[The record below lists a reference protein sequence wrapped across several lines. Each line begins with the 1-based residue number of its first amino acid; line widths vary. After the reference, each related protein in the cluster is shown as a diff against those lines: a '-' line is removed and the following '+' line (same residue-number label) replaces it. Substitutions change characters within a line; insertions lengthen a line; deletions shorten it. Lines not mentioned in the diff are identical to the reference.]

1 MNETSKVVRFHQ
13 AGGPD
18 VLRIEEIRRPKP
30 NGSEVLVRVEA
41 IALSRL
47 DLGWREGAY
56 FEEPVFP
63 AQIGYE
69 AAGVVESVG
78 PEVKKLK
85 VGDHVST
92 LPAVS
97 LLDYTAHGEFVLY
110 PEPALH
116 VYPEN
121 LTPVQAAAANLGLFT
136 AYFALLEL
144 ADLKRDQY
152 VVITAAS
159 SAMGV
164 AAIQLSKAVGAKSL
178 GVTRSEAK
186 KRELLTLGA
195 DHVVIAGA
203 EDIQEAILEL
213 TGGLG
218 AEVVYD
224 AVGGPG
230 LEELIWATKRFGH
243 VIVYGQLGAMDQETP
258 LPLGACFL
266 RGLKLHASFRVFD
279 FTGSPRLGLPVKAK
293 AVERAK
299 TFTSDGLTG
308 GLFLPKIDRVF
319 LGLDQYVAAHRYME
333 MNSQVGKIILSLTD

>member
-1 MNETSKVVRFHQ
+1 MNEISKVIRFHKT
-13 AGGPD
+13 GEPD

-30 NGSEVLVRVEA
+30 KGNEALVRVQA
-41 IALSRL
+41 IALSRK
-47 DLGWREGAY
+47 DLLWREGSY

-63 AQIGYE
+63 AQIGCD

-97 LLDYTAHGEFVLY
+97 LLDYTAHGDFMIY
-110 PEPALH
+110 PETALH
-116 VYPEN
+116 VYPQN
-121 LTPVQAAAANLGLFT
+121 LTPVQATAVNAGLFT
-136 AYFALLEL
+136 AYFALVEL
-144 ADLKRDQY
+144 ACLKRDQF

-159 SAMGV
+159 SSMGV
-164 AAIQLSKAVGAKSL
+164 AAIQLSKAVGAKSVA
-178 GVTRSEAK
+178 VTRSEAK
-186 KRELLTLGA
+186 RKGLLALGA
-195 DHVVIAGA
+195 NQVVVAGG
-203 EDIQEAILEL
+203 EDVQEAILEL

-218 AEVVYD
+218 AEVIYD

-279 FTGSPRLGLPVKAK
+279 FTGYSRLGLLAKTK

-299 TFTSDGLTG
+299 KFSSDGLTR

-333 MNSQVGKIILSLTD
+333 MNSQIGKIVISLSD

>member
-1 MNETSKVVRFHQ
+1 MNEISKVIRFHKT
-13 AGGPD
+13 GEPD

-30 NGSEVLVRVEA
+30 KGNEALVRVQA
-41 IALSRL
+41 IALSRK
-47 DLGWREGAY
+47 DLLWREGSY

-63 AQIGYE
+63 AQIGCD

-97 LLDYTAHGEFVLY
+97 LLDYTAHGEFMIY
-110 PEPALH
+110 PETALH
-116 VYPEN
+116 VYPQN
-121 LTPVQAAAANLGLFT
+121 LTPVQATAVNAGLFT
-136 AYFALLEL
+136 AYFALVEL
-144 ADLKRDQY
+144 ACLKRDQF

-159 SAMGV
+159 SSMGV
-164 AAIQLSKAVGAKSL
+164 AAIQLSKAVGAKSVA
-178 GVTRSEAK
+178 VTRSEAK
-186 KRELLTLGA
+186 RKGLLALGA
-195 DHVVIAGA
+195 NQVVVAGG
-203 EDIQEAILEL
+203 EDVQEAILEL

-218 AEVVYD
+218 AEVIYD

-279 FTGSPRLGLPVKAK
+279 FTGYSRLGLLAKTK

-299 TFTSDGLTG
+299 KFSSDGLTR

-333 MNSQVGKIILSLTD
+333 MNSQIGKIVISLSD